1 MTMMKEEMY
10 QYEDDFIPY
19 VEQVPEELDWMIKFL
34 LAKDVTSILTLGI
47 SRGGV
52 EYRIAEAYQKAN
64 RRCRIL
70 GVDWAFM
77 DDTKQTWAKVLDKFP
92 LVTLDFLRH
101 DLTKFCPYFMLGN
114 YEFCFIDADHA
125 YTSVKRDFGIAIKH
139 TKRFV
144 GFHDIRG
151 TDVTKFWEEIK
162 QQYPIN
168 MEMATSGW
176 MGIGIASVSNE
187 ILI

>member
-10 QYEDDFIPY
+10 GDYEEDFVPY
-19 VEQVPEELDWMIKFL
+19 VEQVPEELDWMINFL
-34 LAKDVTSILTLGI
+34 LAKNITSILTLGV

-52 EYRIAEAYQKAN
+52 EYRIAEAYHKAN
-64 RRCRIL
+64 RSCNIL
-70 GVDWAFM
+70 GVDWVFM
-77 DDTKQTWAKVLDKFP
+77 DETKQTWAKVLDKFP
-92 LVTLDFLRH
+92 SVSLNFLRH

-125 YTSVKRDFGIAIKH
+125 YESVKRDFSIAIKH
-139 TKRFV
+139 TKRFM

-162 QQYPIN
+162 QQYQHV
-168 MEMATSGW
+168 EMATTGW
-176 MGIGIASVSNE
+176 MGIGIAAINGD
-187 ILI
+187 I